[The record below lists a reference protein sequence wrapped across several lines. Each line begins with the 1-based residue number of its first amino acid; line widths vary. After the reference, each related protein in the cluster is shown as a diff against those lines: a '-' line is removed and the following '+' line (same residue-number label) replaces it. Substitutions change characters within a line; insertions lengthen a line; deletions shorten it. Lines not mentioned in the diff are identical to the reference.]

1 MGYLGG
7 YQDKENLTQ
16 TGNEREFES
25 SLDGYDVHFEEGL
38 DLFGIGV
45 REIDFWCPKAL
56 YYALQREYSILHP
69 IKVTEYQ
76 TPNLWRM
83 SNLYSGTDDVIKEN
97 DWLDLF
103 AEKRTLSQNTYIY
116 AYTYNTFASNSSNM
130 ITQFSI
136 PTTAEK
142 DSYDWSR
149 NQKHGTATSSENING
164 LGFFWKGSTTYT
176 LRFKLRCDRNQ
187 VGQGF
192 RVQIGQSGNQN
203 IDTTKP
209 IYINGR
215 EMGYWYPDSGIG
227 TNTTRRVYCQVSLE
241 DIIGQDV
248 IDKRSP
254 LWHVFE
260 IQFTTLPQAELDAKT
275 YHTVRLNLKRGTQ
288 ISMLEPMLY
297 KGENTLNPEFTMT
310 PQEVFEY
317 EYDRGLQGLTFIQP
331 ALGFYYSKEYDF
343 ACAYKVNQLKGL
355 QVLDYNESTG
365 MFKIRAEIDVF
376 KQINNVEVK
385 YYEKNAD
392 AVADTSMN
400 IYNTIAHSNVIDD
413 SGGNPSNS
421 SYFLKT
427 SGKGGI
433 VTSFHVNPNNNLV
446 PYTFIGS
453 VQTDTW
459 DLAGYTN
466 VWGNMM
472 YYYTGDAMEN
482 KVEN

>member
-69 IKVTEYQ
+69 IKATQYQ

-136 PTTAEK
+136 PTTATK
-142 DSYDWSR
+142 NVYDWSR
-149 NQKHGTATSSENING
+149 TQIKSGETPDTNRNENG
-164 LGFFWKGSTTYT
+164 LGFRWKPSTTYT
-176 LRFKLRCDRNQ
+176 FRFKLRLD
-187 VGQGF
+187 GDITDTSMF
-192 RVQIGQSGNQN
+192 RTQIGESGNIN
-203 IDTTKP
+203 VDKTRDIM
-209 IYINGR
+209 INGR
-215 EMGYWYPDSGIG
+215 PMSYFMPNATDTEK
-227 TNTTRRVYCQVSLE
+227 TYCQVRWEKILG
-241 DIIGQDV
+241 DNFV
-248 IDKRSP
+248 KRSP
-254 LWHVFE
+254 IWHECEV
-260 IQFTTLPQAELDAKT
+260 QFTTPANVDTVK
-275 YHTVRLNLKRGTQ
+275 YHTIRFGVGKGTRVTL
-288 ISMLEPMLY
+288 LEPMLY
-297 KGENTLNPEFTMT
+297 EGENILNPDFTMT

-355 QVLDYNESTG
+355 QVIDYNESTG

-392 AVADTSMN
+392 AVADTSMS
-400 IYNTIAHSNVIDD
+400 IYNTIAHSNIIDD
-413 SGGNPSNS
+413 SGGSTSNS

-446 PYTFIGS
+446 PYTFMGS

-459 DLAGYTN
+459 DLDKYTN

>member
-16 TGNEREFES
+16 TGHEREFES

-45 REIDFWCPKAL
+45 RDIDFWCPKAL

-69 IKVTEYQ
+69 IKATQYQ

-103 AEKRTLSQNTYIY
+103 AEKRTISSNTYIY

-142 DSYDWSR
+142 DVYDWTR
-149 NQKHGTATSSENING
+149 NQKHGTATSTENING
-164 LGFFWKGSTTYT
+164 MGFFWKGSTTYT
-176 LRFKLRCDRNQ
+176 LRFKLRCDRDQ

-192 RVQIGQSGNQN
+192 NTHIGSTTNQN
-203 IDTTKP
+203 VDHTKP

-215 EMGYWYPDSGIG
+215 EMGYWYPQSGLGSDSSQ
-227 TNTTRRVYCQVSLE
+227 RKYCNVGWH

-248 IDKRSP
+248 IDKKGP
-254 LWHVFE
+254 AWYECEV
-260 IQFTTLPQAELDAKT
+260 QFTTLPQAQLDAKT
-275 YHTVRLNLKRGTQ
+275 YHFYRIRVKKGTQ
-288 ISMLEPMLY
+288 VSFLEPMLY
-297 KGENTLNPEFTMT
+297 EGENTLNPDFTMT

-331 ALGFYYSKEYDF
+331 ALGFYYSKDYDF

-385 YYEKNAD
+385 YYEKNTD
-392 AVADTSMN
+392 AVADTSMS

-413 SGGNPSNS
+413 SGGSTTNS
-421 SYFLKT
+421 SYFIKT

-446 PYTFIGS
+446 PYTFVGN
-453 VQTDTW
+453 VNTDTW
-459 DLAGYTN
+459 DLTGYTN
-466 VWGNMM
+466 TWGNMM